1 VLHHVC
7 EGCDPEG
14 YSTSP
19 SVLSA
24 FLAWLAPR
32 SSTGTYVRTM
42 RDVASDT
49 TAPVS
54 SIACNGSACASTAY
68 TAPVDVSLS
77 ATDAGSGVDVI
88 RYKVDG
94 SDPTASS
101 PYNSGPF
108 TVMTTTTVKYR
119 AWDTA
124 GNVEATNSRL
134 IDVNTAPTE
143 TTPPATS
150 IASNGGGCSA
160 GWYAAPVDVSLS
172 ATDAGSGVD
181 VIRYTVDGSD
191 PTASSP
197 SYSGPFTV
205 STTTTVNYRAWDMA
219 GNVEAT
225 KTQRIQRT
233 RSRRRSL
240 LRHRRTELP

>member
-19 SVLSA
+19 SVFSA

-88 RYKVDG
+88 RY
-94 SDPTASS
+94 
-101 PYNSGPF
+101 
-108 TVMTTTTVKYR
+108 
-119 AWDTA
+119 
-124 GNVEATNSRL
+124 
-134 IDVNTAPTE
+134 
-143 TTPPATS
+143 
-150 IASNGGGCSA
+150 
-160 GWYAAPVDVSLS
+160 
-172 ATDAGSGVD
+172 
-181 VIRYTVDGSD
+181 TVDGSD
-191 PTASSP
+191 PTPRALLQRPVHRLDDDYGQLPRLGHCRQRRGDEDPADPDGHGRADGRYYVTGERSYRERKHQGRCLARQKTALPIPTCVLQPGPLGLQEAAIKEGRADAKKVDRALDELLVSRLSTRPTDLAAEPGTNSGIASVAF
-197 SYSGPFTV
+197 YLDGTRLGTV
-205 STTTTVNYRAWDMA
+205 TSA
-219 GNVEAT
+219 
-225 KTQRIQRT
+225 
-233 RSRRRSL
+233 
-240 LRHRRTELP
+240 P

>member
-1 VLHHVC
+1 VRTQLRPAVVGAVSRRPGSTQLRFRTRAEAIPPQNIWEIRTIPSIRAWHTLADLESIVTRAEASGGGWVPIVLHHVC

-88 RYKVDG
+88 RY
-94 SDPTASS
+94 
-101 PYNSGPF
+101 
-108 TVMTTTTVKYR
+108 
-119 AWDTA
+119 
-124 GNVEATNSRL
+124 
-134 IDVNTAPTE
+134 
-143 TTPPATS
+143 
-150 IASNGGGCSA
+150 
-160 GWYAAPVDVSLS
+160 
-172 ATDAGSGVD
+172 
-181 VIRYTVDGSD
+181 TVDGSD